1 MKRHLRWALLLSL
14 SVLVAGCG
22 GTDDG
27 GAGGGG
33 GTPTGGGSTASKKSD
48 LKVGLV
54 TDVGG
59 VGDQSFNMMAN
70 QGLEKAKSELG
81 VEAMLVESQQASDYS
96 SNLQRMAE
104 KGCKLVFAV
113 GFSLAPAVKEIAARY
128 PDTQFAIIDSAE
140 PAASNVANLV
150 FKEEEGSFLV
160 GMLAGGMSKSGKI
173 GFVGGMEIPLIKKFE
188 AGYRAGA
195 RTANPSVTVSA
206 KYTNNWTDV
215 SKGKELALSLFN
227 EGADVVMHAS
237 GQCGLGVIEAAKQK
251 GPGFW
256 AIGVDADQDHLGTAD
271 SKNPAAPSRVLTS
284 MLKRVDTAV
293 FDTVKHVSD
302 GSFKGGQ
309 QIFGVK
315 DGGVGLSPLRYTK
328 ADIPEKLLA
337 EVARMEKAIAA
348 GEVKPPSTL
357 EEESAFKAPTVSL
370 K

>member
-150 FKEEEGSFLV
+150 DR
-160 GMLAGGMSKSGKI
+160 KS
-173 GFVGGMEIPLIKKFE
+173 
-188 AGYRAGA
+188 
-195 RTANPSVTVSA
+195 
-206 KYTNNWTDV
+206 
-215 SKGKELALSLFN
+215 
-227 EGADVVMHAS
+227 VV
-237 GQCGLGVIEAAKQK
+237 
-251 GPGFW
+251 
-256 AIGVDADQDHLGTAD
+256 
-271 SKNPAAPSRVLTS
+271 
-284 MLKRVDTAV
+284 
-293 FDTVKHVSD
+293 
-302 GSFKGGQ
+302 
-309 QIFGVK
+309 
-315 DGGVGLSPLRYTK
+315 
-328 ADIPEKLLA
+328 
-337 EVARMEKAIAA
+337 
-348 GEVKPPSTL
+348 
-357 EEESAFKAPTVSL
+357 
-370 K
+370 